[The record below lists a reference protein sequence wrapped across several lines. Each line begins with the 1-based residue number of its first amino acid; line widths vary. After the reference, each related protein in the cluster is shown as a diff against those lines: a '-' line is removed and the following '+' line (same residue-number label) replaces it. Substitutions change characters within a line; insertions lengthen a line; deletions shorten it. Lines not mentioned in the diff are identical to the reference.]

1 MKHKYIKKTYGSQ
14 VLNNM
19 KNTIRGSAFLFFFAR
34 KVFVVSLLLL
44 LSLWQRI
51 FDGCLRP
58 SDGGR
63 PDASGVQ
70 WRRNIGAP
78 TTLAPATLTLPKK
91 RERKEKKNTSRSEVG
106 HRNLIKRVWAC
117 FESPRARRFPDWP
130 LDARDRHQWPTVFFK
145 LSSRTLGL
153 KPLVGPIRSR
163 YNGCRPRSSSAT
175 GLIQSNY
182 RNRLP
187 QQKSLFFLS
196 FFLSFTSFFLLLC
209 VSTRYILHDYLRN
222 EITPGQMWLTSQQRQ
237 RERERERERSKG
249 AWQSVP

>member
-34 KVFVVSLLLL
+34 KVFVVSLLL

-237 RERERERERSKG
+237 RERERSKG